1 MVLRSLLSRLMSS
14 NIAKKQFNL
23 SSLAAVQQGLAAD
36 GLNTLAMTQTPLP
49 PLKPKPLDL
58 KIEAKNNG

>member
-1 MVLRSLLSRLMSS
+1 MSS

-49 PLKPKPLDL
+49 PLKPKPLQ
-58 KIEAKNNG
+58 

>member
-1 MVLRSLLSRLMSS
+1 MSS

-49 PLKPKPLDL
+49 PLKPKPLGPPCYIHAL
-58 KIEAKNNG
+58 PNI

>member
-1 MVLRSLLSRLMSS
+1 MSS

-49 PLKPKPLDL
+49 PLKPKPLGPPCYIYILPD
-58 KIEAKNNG
+58 I